1 MLKERGLN
9 KGSDPRKWGL
19 LGAILE
25 VVSHTGLPAFALVQ
39 SFQHNSQSDTIKT
52 QARLCHSSVRDP
64 PVTPLSLGVKARVF
78 TMTSKSL
85 PDLVLLPLAAQV
97 FLLSLLLL
105 LLQPK
110 KLVAGS
116 LNEPGRLP
124 PASGPLGFLLLVPR
138 RLFPQI
144 TAWLS
149 PSLSSH
155 ITQCH
160 LSEAFQGLDI

>member
-9 KGSDPRKWGL
+9 EGSDPRKWGL

-25 VVSHTGLPAFALVQ
+25 VVNPTGLPAFALVQ
-39 SFQHNSQSDTIKT
+39 SFQHNSQSDAIKT
-52 QARLCHSSVRDP
+52 QARWCHSSVRDP
-64 PVTPLSLGVKARVF
+64 PVTPISFGVKARVF

-85 PDLVLLPLAAQV
+85 PDLVLLPLPAQV
-97 FLLSLLLL
+97 ILLSLLLL
-105 LLQPK
+105 LRQPD
-110 KLVAGS
+110 KLIAGS
-116 LNEPGRLP
+116 WNEPGRLA

-138 RLFPQI
+138 RLFPQV

-149 PSLSSH
+149 PSLSSN

-160 LSEAFQGLDI
+160 RSEAFQGLDI